1 MPQHSEIAFPDIAY
15 DRTDYTALRAYC
27 SGVDVRIIADRYYS
41 DDSPELEQGLERFLK
56 RMRNHL
62 VDRALE
68 SHPAHADILRNARE
82 KRQITSSQLDF
93 LIKAADVPRP
103 VPALVHRI
111 SQWFRPAMTT
121 LLSAEG
127 IHTIGDLVTRIEQR
141 GAGWWRALPRIG
153 PGRARTIV
161 AWLRRWPAQLGEIE
175 LERLRETPQPDLAMR
190 PVLDPRS
197 PAAIAPLGTF
207 QLPPYLTGV
216 DGINRAPAFCFI
228 AASNDLEAID
238 TYLARYDDKP
248 ETWRSYR
255 KELERLL
262 LWCALVVRKPLSS
275 LLAEDCAAY
284 KTFLAAPDPRFRGL
298 KAPRTSERWRPFAM
312 TPMSA
317 PSQRLAV
324 VILRSAFDWL
334 VKVRYLGGNPWTTV
348 KDPVVTKR
356 RHLMQIERALSRD
369 TYDSVVEI
377 LQGRGEVSQNRQDR
391 VALAAILLMG
401 DSGLRRAEVVSALR
415 ASFAPSPYAPE
426 VWTLLVVGKG
436 NVERT
441 VPVNA
446 RTEAALRAHW
456 LDRDMDFDHP
466 AKLGYLLA
474 PLTTPGARAAG
485 KQRTRANRAA
495 AHGADVA
502 MADLEQ
508 GDSYHVNSLYYV
520 VDQALVRVRD
530 DASALS
536 MDDLTPFSQDALAQ
550 LQRTSPHAFRHT
562 FATNAVEDG
571 MSMEVAQDILGHV
584 NIETTKI
591 YARTREKRLVEEAAK
606 HFSRNAAATAKRRE
620 RM

>member
-1 MPQHSEIAFPDIAY
+1 MPQHSEIALPDIVY
-15 DRTDYTALRAYC
+15 NRTDYTALRAYC
-27 SGVDVRIIADRYYS
+27 SGIEVRIIADRYYS

-68 SHPAHADILRNARE
+68 SHPAHADILLNARD
-82 KRQITSSQLDF
+82 KRHITSSQLDF
-93 LIKAADVPRP
+93 LIRAADVPRP
-103 VPALVHRI
+103 VPALAHRI

-121 LLSAEG
+121 LLGVEG

-153 PGRARTIV
+153 PGRARAIV
-161 AWLRRWPAQLGEIE
+161 AWLRRWPAQLGDIE
-175 LERLRETPQPDLAMR
+175 LVRLREPPQPDVAMR

-216 DGINRAPAFCFI
+216 DGINRASAFCFI
-228 AASNDLEAID
+228 AARDDLQAIE
-238 TYLARYDDKP
+238 TYLARYEDKP
-248 ETWRSYR
+248 ETLRSYR

-284 KTFLAAPDPRFRGL
+284 KTFLAAPDACFRGL
-298 KAPRTSERWRPFAM
+298 KAPRTSERWRPFAI
-312 TPMSA
+312 TPMS
-317 PSQRLAV
+317 PQSQRLAV
-324 VILRSAFDWL
+324 VILRGAFDWL

-369 TYDSVVEI
+369 TYESVVEI
-377 LQGRGEVSQNRQDR
+377 LQRRGEVEQNGQDR
-391 VALAAILLMG
+391 VALAAVLLMG
-401 DSGLRRAEVVSALR
+401 DSGLRRAEVASALR
-415 ASFAPSPYAPE
+415 VNFAPSPYAAQ
-426 VWTLLVVGKG
+426 VWTLVVVGKG
-436 NVERT
+436 NTERT

-446 RTEAALRAHW
+446 RTEAALHAHW
-456 LDRDMDFDHP
+456 IDRGLDFDDP
-466 AKLGYLLA
+466 DRRGYLLA
-474 PLTTPGARAAG
+474 PLATPRA
-485 KQRTRANRAA
+485 KAA
-495 AHGADVA
+495 AKQARTKRATDLGAPVA
-502 MADLEQ
+502 VAELEQ
-508 GDSYHVNSLYYV
+508 GDRYHVNSLYYL
-520 VDQALVRVRD
+520 VDNALARVRD
-530 DASALS
+530 YSSALS
-536 MDDLTPFSQDALAQ
+536 LDDMAPFSQEDLAQ

-571 MSMEVAQDILGHV
+571 MSMEVTQDILGHV

-591 YARTREKRLVEEAAK
+591 YAKTREKRLVQEAAK
-606 HFSRNAAATAKRRE
+606 HFGRSAELTAKRRQ
-620 RM
+620 RK